1 MNSGN
6 GGVEGVDAEE
16 EVADGL
22 VLLEGN
28 TRISLVVVEECGY
41 KFEWVEVRMAHED
54 VDELCRRVDHKNAAV
69 SVEDG
74 WICLLLEYV

>member
-1 MNSGN
+1 MNRGN
-6 GGVEGVDAEE
+6 GSVEGVDAEE

-41 KFEWVEVRMAHED
+41 EFEWVEVRMAHED
-54 VDELCRRVDHKNAAV
+54 VDELCWCVDHKNAAV